1 MSFKQL
7 YARSS
12 NVRELKDT
20 TCAWF
25 ARKLTFNAIQQPI
38 AGMSRKQQLVERA
51 HLRATRKRSSAH
63 ASHALDRSTEAAKRL
78 LRRPVTWCCGS
89 RTITGPYFCGD
100 TDFVKEMG
108 MRDLAHMIDSKLRS
122 KTVLP
127 VLKVHKCSDGCYV
140 ETHSLH
146 RPRSAEFEDMG
157 GKILAMP
164 QSGASSLFSTHG
176 LSASETKTLVSRVSA
191 SKIIRRVLSVL
202 YTCAVLG
209 IGGGMKN
216 VGLVNNYKCKHYV
229 CAASLAAEAK
239 CVPSG
244 VDQVTWLLFA
254 RHTFGPNAAFSSAF
268 KSEFAKLPKLSESML
283 HEMKPKMRGIIVFA
297 DVLKRVRALSK
308 G

>member
-7 YARSS
+7 YARLS
-12 NVRELKDT
+12 NVCDVKDAK
-20 TCAWF
+20 CAWF
-25 ARKLTFNAIQQPI
+25 ARKLTFNGIQHPI
-38 AGMSRKQQLVERA
+38 SGMSRKKQLVERA
-51 HLRATRKRSSAH
+51 HLRAIRKRSSAY
-63 ASHALDRSTEAAKRL
+63 AGRL

-89 RTITGPYFCGD
+89 RTITGPYFHGD
-100 TDFVKEMG
+100 RDFVREMG
-108 MRDLAHMIDSKLRS
+108 MRELAHMIDSKLRS

-146 RPRSAEFEDMG
+146 RPRTAEFENMG
-157 GKILAMP
+157 GKLLAMP
-164 QSGASSLFSTHG
+164 QPGASSLFSTHG

-191 SKIIRRVLSVL
+191 TKMIRRVLSVL

-216 VGLVNNYKCKHYV
+216 VGLVNNYKCKHHV
-229 CAASLAAEAK
+229 CAVSLAADAK

-244 VDQVTWLLFA
+244 VDQISWFLFA
-254 RHTFGPNAAFSSAF
+254 RPTFGPNVAFSSAF
-268 KSEFAKLPKLSESML
+268 KSEFAKLPKLSESMVQ
-283 HEMKPKMRGIIVFA
+283 EMKPKMRGIVVFA
-297 DVLKRVRALSK
+297 DVLKRVRALAK